1 MSFNGLV
8 VSYVPANF
16 ENGIFLVT
24 WYYDIAKLAVAKG
37 FSKEERFREKV
48 LFAFLGV

>member
-16 ENGIFLVT
+16 ENVT